1 MTNYQ
6 KKKLVVSIAQVQT
19 NNAQVLVVKKP
30 ITRSH
35 CAVTESDVSV
45 IENSHL
51 WLQLTLMFQMCES
64 TKQAIEEELE
74 STLKKKDE
82 SNDDDDDV
90 DITEL

>member
-1 MTNYQ
+1 MYLFGLGPACTE
-6 KKKLVVSIAQVQT
+6 
-19 NNAQVLVVKKP
+19 NAYVLAVRKP

-35 CAVTESDVSV
+35 CEVTEKVISV

-51 WLQLTLMFQMCES
+51 LLQLTLMFQMCES